1 MATVRPFR
9 AVRPAQKYAD
19 KVVSLPYD
27 VMNRQEAEKMAEGNP
42 YSFLHI
48 CRSEID
54 LPNQKDPYDRSVYE
68 KAKQNIGDFLNKGVF
83 IQDEEPALYIY
94 RQVMDGRVQTGIA
107 ATVSVDE

>member
-42 YSFLHI
+42 CSFLLI

-54 LPNQKDPYDRSVYE
+54 LPNLNDPFDRSVYE
-68 KAKQNIGDFLNKGVF
+68 
-83 IQDEEPALYIY
+83 
-94 RQVMDGRVQTGIA
+94 
-107 ATVSVDE
+107 